1 MFAVLEQFIPR
12 PDMQDRRQI
21 TIHAPAAMVLEVARN
36 FDLQSIFFIRAIF
49 WLRAKVLGA
58 KMETP
63 PRRLGLV
70 ADMLAMGWVRL
81 AEEHNHFFVAGAA
94 CQPWRAHVVFSRIP
108 PEQFAAFAEPD
119 QVKIAWTL
127 EAEALEPAL
136 TRFATETR
144 AVATD
149 DPSAKEV
156 PAILARLRNWRL
168 ADTAPPS
175 TWPAAPGRA
184 TLAGGIAHHLSVRV
198 HIEP

>member
-1 MFAVLEQFIPR
+1 MSAVLEQFIPR

-21 TIHAPAAMVLEVARN
+21 TIRAPAAMVLELARN

-70 ADMLAMGWVRL
+70 ADMLALGWVRL

-94 CQPWRAHVVFSRIP
+94 CQPWQAHVVFSPIP
-108 PEQFAAFAEPD
+108 PERFADFADPD
-119 QVKIAWTL
+119 RVKIAWTL
-127 EAEALEPAL
+127 EAEVLEPAL

-144 AVATD
+144 AAATD
-149 DPSAKEV
+149 DQARKKFRRYWR
-156 PAILARLRNWRL
+156 AFGIGALLIRRLLLLALRRQAERRWQ
-168 ADTAPPS
+168 ASP
-175 TWPAAPGRA
+175 
-184 TLAGGIAHHLSVRV
+184 IV
-198 HIEP
+198 

>member
-1 MFAVLEQFIPR
+1 VLEQFIPR

-21 TIHAPAAMVLEVARN
+21 TIRAPAAMVLEVARN
-36 FDLQSIFFIRAIF
+36 FDLQSIFLIRTIF
-49 WLRAKVLGA
+49 WLRAKMLGA
-58 KMETP
+58 RTETA

-70 ADMLAMGWVRL
+70 ADMLGMGWGRL
-81 AEEHNHFFVAGAA
+81 AEERNHFFVAGAA

-127 EAEALEPAL
+127 EVEALEPAL

-149 DPSAKEV
+149 DQARKKFLRYWQAFGIGALLIRRLLL
-156 PAILARLRNWRL
+156 PALRRQGERRWQ
-168 ADTAPPS
+168 
-175 TWPAAPGRA
+175 AASPVA
-184 TLAGGIAHHLSVRV
+184 
-198 HIEP
+198 